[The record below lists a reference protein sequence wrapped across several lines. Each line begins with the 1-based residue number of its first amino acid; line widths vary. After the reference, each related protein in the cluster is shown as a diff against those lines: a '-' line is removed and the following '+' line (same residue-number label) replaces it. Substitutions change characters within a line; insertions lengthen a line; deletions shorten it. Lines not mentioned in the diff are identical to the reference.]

1 VRPRGWTM
9 SWAWGAAPDQLL
21 AQAKDA
27 HVGAR
32 LRADVQRVATQL
44 RGAAWFEAWAPECA
58 AAAELL
64 YFIVNRCGGRQTL
77 GEEYTDLQSVI
88 LSDSNTP
95 ASLASSLTASSSS
108 PAAARL
114 GGVRVPPAGRLAWWA
129 ALSILLPYAH
139 ERLKRASAAFA
150 LGEARRRDKARR
162 RFWAWVAVGLQP
174 TSRVAVAGLF
184 LYQVHRMLFFLRGD
198 YPTVAM
204 RLTGIRQIFNRDM
217 EQGRAS
223 YSILGVVLLVRLAL
237 ATVQQSRAVWA
248 ALRGGGVF
256 SWALPNALW
265 PGGNAVR
272 QQQQQQQRQRQRQR
286 QQEQQQQE
294 KEKEEGRRL
303 DALVPSCRTAAR
315 KAEQAPAA
323 SSKQGD
329 DDVLNCP
336 LCADSVSH
344 PALTPCGHVFC
355 WDCVMPWCE
364 RHSVCPLCRQPSPP
378 QTLLALYFESASNS
392 ADDSCAGGSSANETG

>member
-1 VRPRGWTM
+1 MRVRARPG
-9 SWAWGAAPDQLL
+9 SGGAVAADPPGRATALL
-21 AQAKDA
+21 QR
-27 HVGAR
+27 AR
-32 LRADVQRVATQL
+32 VSARR
-44 RGAAWFEAWAPECA
+44 
-58 AAAELL
+58 
-64 YFIVNRCGGRQTL
+64 IGRQ
-77 GEEYTDLQSVI
+77 
-88 LSDSNTP
+88 
-95 ASLASSLTASSSS
+95 
-108 PAAARL
+108 
-114 GGVRVPPAGRLAWWA
+114 
-129 ALSILLPYAH
+129 
-139 ERLKRASAAFA
+139 
-150 LGEARRRDKARR
+150 ARR

-272 QQQQQQQRQRQRQR
+272 QEQQQQQQRQR

-329 DDVLNCP
+329 DDVLTCP

-392 ADDSCAGGSSANETG
+392 ADDSCADGSSANETG